1 MKKEKHIF
9 LTILLILVVLI
20 SIGNFAVNIIYS
32 ESNLDFIISLIS
44 SLILTIF
51 TIFFAITEIT
61 NTSKKKFTIYMSSI
75 IFILYLSFSILNTM
89 NLLPIKDIKKVD
101 DFTNKSLTEVIKWSE
116 ANHIELNQLYE
127 YSELVDEYKIVSQ
140 SAPKDTLIKNVKKLT
155 VVISEGP
162 NPDKDIVIPNM
173 VSWNVDK
180 VVKYVN
186 SNHLN
191 NVKVN
196 YEVSD
201 KIKNT
206 LIDQSKSGSVKRSD
220 EIILT
225 FSLGDEEEESKNVK
239 LIDLK
244 NKSLLEAEIFFKQ
257 NRLEYETDYDF
268 SNYVKRGYIVKTDK
282 EVGTLLNSESKV
294 KITISKGKEIK
305 VPDLKNYSIV
315 EITNWIIENKLK
327 LEFTDKYDDQVKANK
342 VISINFNENDVIEEK
357 TIIKV
362 VLSRGKLIMS
372 SFDSLDEF
380 KTWANKYGIN
390 YEEKYVFDSEVASGK
405 VISYSHKKGDTIKND
420 DTIIVTISQGEKT
433 KVPNVIGKSKEDAI
447 KALEKVKLKYNFV
460 YESSTKE
467 KNTVLKQSLSSGN
480 EVAANTTITLT
491 LSNGKEPSRNNRDNS
506 SNSSNNN
513 TNNNTNSNSN
523 SNNNNTNQSSNNNT
537 PTTPTCDRNVKA
549 TIYIYDELLKDSA
562 SGTCESI
569 KKAYPK
575 FKFSCSYQTGTG
587 MSSGLLLNS
596 KNIDGNMFNYCD
608 TITLKISQN

>member
-1 MKKEKHIF
+1 MKKEKHVF
-9 LTILLILVVLI
+9 LTVLLLFVVLI
-20 SIGNFAVNIIYS
+20 SIGNFIINIIYK
-32 ESNLDFIISLIS
+32 ESNLDFILSLIS
-44 SLILTIF
+44 NLILTIF
-51 TIFFAITEIT
+51 TIFFAISEIT
-61 NTSKKKFTIYMSSI
+61 NTSKKKFSIYVSSI

-89 NLLPIKDIKKVD
+89 NLLPIKDIKKVE

-116 ANHIELNQLYE
+116 ANHIELNQIYE
-127 YSELVDEYKIVSQ
+127 YSELVKEYKIVSQ

-162 NPDKDIVIPNM
+162 NPDKEIVIPNM

-180 VVKYVN
+180 VVKYIN

-196 YEVSD
+196 FEVSD

-206 LIDQSKSGSVKRSD
+206 LIDQNKSGSVKRSD
-220 EIILT
+220 EIVLT
-225 FSLGDEEEESKNVK
+225 FSLGDEEEDIKDIK
-239 LIDLK
+239 IIDLK

-257 NRLEYETDYDF
+257 NRLDYEIEYDF
-268 SNYVKRGYIVKTDK
+268 SNYVKRGFVVKTDK
-282 EVGTLLNSESKV
+282 EVGTLLNKEDKV
-294 KITISKGKEIK
+294 KITISKGKEII
-305 VPDLKNYSIV
+305 VPNLKNYSIV
-315 EITNWIIENKLK
+315 KITNWIIENKLK

-342 VISINFNENDVIEEK
+342 VISINYNENDVIEEK
-357 TIIKV
+357 TIVKV
-362 VLSRGKLIMS
+362 VLSRGKLIMN
-372 SFDSLDEF
+372 SFNSLDEF
-380 KTWANKYGIN
+380 KSWANKYGIN
-390 YEEKYVFDSEVASGK
+390 YEEKYVFDSEVEAGK

-420 DTIIVTISQGEKT
+420 DTITVTISQGEKT

-467 KNTVLKQSLSSGN
+467 KNTVLKQSLSANN

-491 LSNGKEPSRNNRDNS
+491 LSNGKEPSTNNKSFSNS
-506 SNSSNNN
+506 SGNNNNSSNNSS
-513 TNNNTNSNSN
+513 NTNSNQ
-523 SNNNNTNQSSNNNT
+523 NNNTSTNT
-537 PTTPTCDRNVKA
+537 PAVCDKNVKA
-549 TIYIYDELLKDSA
+549 KIYIYDELLKDSA

-587 MSSGLLLNS
+587 MVSGLLLNS
-596 KNIDGNMFNYCD
+596 KDIDGNMFNYCD

>member
-1 MKKEKHIF
+1 MKKGKHVF

-20 SIGNFAVNIIYS
+20 SIGYFAVNIIYS
-32 ESNLDFIISLIS
+32 ESNLDFILSLIS

-61 NTSKKKFTIYMSSI
+61 NTSKKKFSIYMSSI
-75 IFILYLSFSILNTM
+75 IFIIYLSFSILNTM
-89 NLLPIKDIKKVD
+89 NLLPIKDIKKVE

-116 ANHIELNQLYE
+116 ANHVELNQLYE

-191 NVKVN
+191 NIKVN

-220 EIILT
+220 EIVLT
-225 FSLGDEEEESKNVK
+225 FSLGDEEEDSKEVK

-244 NKSLLEAEIFFKQ
+244 NKSLLETEIFFKQ

-268 SNYVKRGYIVKTDK
+268 SNYVKRGYVVKTDK
-282 EVGTLLNSESKV
+282 EVGTLLNKDTKV

-305 VPDLKNYSIV
+305 VPNLKDYSIV
-315 EITNWIIENKLK
+315 DITNWIIENKLK

-362 VLSRGKLIMS
+362 VLSKGKLVMN

-390 YEEKYVFDSEVASGK
+390 YEEKYVFDSEVDAGK
-405 VISYSHKKGDTIKND
+405 VISYSHKQGDTIKND

-433 KVPNVIGKSKEDAI
+433 KVPNVVGKSKEDAI
-447 KALEKVKLKYNFV
+447 KALERVKLRYNFV
-460 YESSTKE
+460 YENSTKE

-491 LSNGKEPSRNNRDNS
+491 LSNGKEPPRNNNDS
-506 SNSSNNN
+506 SSNNN
-513 TNNNTNSNSN
+513 NNTNKPSNNN
-523 SNNNNTNQSSNNNT
+523 SNNNNNNNNNT
-537 PTTPTCDRNVKA
+537 PTPTCDKNIKEK
-549 TIYIYDELLKDSA
+549 IYIYDELLKDSA

-569 KKAYPK
+569 KKAYSK

-587 MSSGLLLNS
+587 MPSGLLLNS
-596 KNIDGNMFNYCD
+596 KSIDGNMFNYCD